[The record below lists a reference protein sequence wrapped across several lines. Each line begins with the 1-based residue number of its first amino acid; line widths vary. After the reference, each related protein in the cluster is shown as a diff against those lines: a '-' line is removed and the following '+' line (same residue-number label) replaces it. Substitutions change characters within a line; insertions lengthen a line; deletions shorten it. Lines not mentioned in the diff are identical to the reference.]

1 MRPGAADRLSTQER
15 GLHRTD
21 NDRLVICL
29 AARFAMED
37 RDGCRTGRPLA
48 KARLDR
54 KEAEGANGAM
64 KMHAAE
70 AGSMSH
76 VINYGDYLES
86 RIKRSTVR
94 RNELT
99 REKLKAAAV
108 SLLES
113 GGYHDTP
120 ISTFCEQA
128 GLAKGTFYLHFAD
141 KEDLVA
147 HVLEEY
153 ADLQVKIMP
162 SAAGSKDAYAAL
174 IVLNSWF
181 AETFCENVG
190 MHRSMMQLSETIP
203 RITKIWSAFLT
214 GLSARYV
221 DEIRRWSNT
230 TLDPDFATFVTYC
243 LWGMLDQALYAIYAV
258 KRNPDFE
265 RLAKNRSHLVQ
276 SITLFQHRALF
287 LENPSAAFDKSIEG
301 FLALR
306 GRA

>member
-1 MRPGAADRLSTQER
+1 
-15 GLHRTD
+15 
-21 NDRLVICL
+21 
-29 AARFAMED
+29 
-37 RDGCRTGRPLA
+37 
-48 KARLDR
+48 
-54 KEAEGANGAM
+54 M
-64 KMHAAE
+64 KMHGAE
-70 AGSMSH
+70 TGPMSH
-76 VINYGDYLES
+76 VINYRDHLES
-86 RIKRSTVR
+86 RIKRAAVR

-108 SLLES
+108 RLLES
-113 GGYHDTP
+113 GGYHDIP
-120 ISTFCEQA
+120 ISTFCEEA

-147 HVLEEY
+147 QVLEEY

-162 SAAGSKDAYAAL
+162 SAEGSKDAYAAL

-190 MHRSMMQLSETIP
+190 LHRSMMQLSETIP
-203 RITKIWSAFLT
+203 RITKIWGAFLK
-214 GLSARYV
+214 GLSGRYI

-258 KRNPDFE
+258 RRNPDFE
-265 RLAKNRSHLVQ
+265 RLARNQSYLVQ

-287 LENPSAAFDKSIEG
+287 LENPTASFDRSVEG